1 MRVQYKDLMEKLG
14 VGRELMPYETQPW
27 YFYDADRGITCSA
40 EVRVGP
46 GAADVELEI
55 QFLHDEEEDDEGG
68 EGKSGGGG
76 YGGPEQIMMMRF
88 LPSKDHVWSEKRM
101 FVKGEDYAN
110 KIHDWGERG
119 CAFFCSCIGALQMGE
134 LPDID
139 EMIQTDLTDS
149 AGGRGGRRGRVGKKG
164 FKMEQKPPMGMKV

>member
-1 MRVQYKDLMEKLG
+1 MRVEYKDLMEKLG

-27 YFYDADRGITCSA
+27 YVYDADKGITCSA

-46 GAADVELEI
+46 GATDVELEI
-55 QFLHDEEEDDEGG
+55 QFLHDDGNDEDEGD
-68 EGKSGGGG
+68 SDGGG
-76 YGGPEQIMMMRF
+76 YSGPEQVMMMRF
-88 LPSKDHVWSEKRM
+88 LPSRDEIWTEKLM

-110 KIHDWGERG
+110 KIYNWGERG
-119 CAFFCSCIGALQMGE
+119 CEFFCSCIGAVQMGE

-139 EMIQTDLTDS
+139 ELIKTDLTDS
-149 AGGRGGRRGRVGKKG
+149 KGGRGGRRGRVGKKG